1 MSPLLLHFRLI
12 SHDHTGCFFARALV
26 ALCGEGGAW
35 ISGNVIGVDGAEDI
49 AGGR

>member
-1 MSPLLLHFRLI
+1 MHPAGRLTTPA
-12 SHDHTGCFFARALV
+12 DVARALV

-35 ISGNVIGVDGAEDI
+35 VWGNVIGVDGAEDI

>member
-1 MSPLLLHFRLI
+1 VLFV
-12 SHDHTGCFFARALV
+12 TLV

-35 ISGNVIGVDGAEDI
+35 VSGNVIGVDGAEDV